1 MKYWVESSH
10 DFEDKEK
17 KYPECIVIGADYGEN
32 GTESIGCISLD
43 DSIEIRPTIKS
54 EMIEIFERINL
65 DLKEKGEK

>member
-32 GTESIGCISLD
+32 GTETIGEITLVNND
-43 DSIEIRPTIKS
+43 DLKAELRDVI
-54 EMIEIFERINL
+54 ERINL